1 MNFVVNEKR
10 FDVIDDHNQT
20 LILNVNLLNIPIDF
34 EEYQSN
40 RVLIVKY
47 LIDLVDLNDENLYV
61 HLLNEEVLRLMNKNL
76 MIVMYYK
83 NIHHE

>member
-1 MNFVVNEKR
+1 
-10 FDVIDDHNQT
+10 
-20 LILNVNLLNIPIDF
+20 LLNIPIDF

>member
-10 FDVIDDHNQT
+10 FDVIDDHNRT